1 MGVRLNMATR
11 CLPHGRLRRWREW
24 FGSLPVVAHF
34 WSHGDIARKSQ
45 VLRFAQDGTLL
56 RVRCVHAL
64 LVSLL
69 LPALIANAQLSKK
82 QEKINAQHADA
93 IAAAQTA
100 ATAWLKIEDAE
111 TYDKSWAAASQYFRS
126 QVPEQGWVRHE
137 TEMRKPLDP
146 LLVRDLT
153 ASEWKTDV
161 PNLPKGEYVAFVYQT
176 TFANGH
182 PQIESVVM
190 AHEGDAWKMVG
201 YSVQ

>member
-1 MGVRLNMATR
+1 
-11 CLPHGRLRRWREW
+11 LPHGRLGRWREW
-24 FGSLPVVAHF
+24 FGSLPLVAHF
-34 WSHGDIARKSQ
+34 WSYGDIARKSQ
-45 VLRFAQDGTLL
+45 VFRFAQDGTLL

-64 LVSLL
+64 LVWLL
-69 LPALIANAQLSKK
+69 LPALAASAQVSKK

-100 ATAWLKIEDAE
+100 AAAWLKIEDAE
-111 TYDKSWAAASQYFRS
+111 TYDKSWAAASKYFQS
-126 QVPEQGWVRHE
+126 QVPEQGWLRHE
-137 TEMRKPLDP
+137 TDMRKPLDP

-153 ASEWKTDV
+153 ASEWKTEI

-190 AHEGDAWKMVG
+190 VHEGDAWKMVG
-201 YSVQ
+201 YAVQ